1 MVLGGGH
8 RHDSHRKARPIA
20 HGGTME
26 SHRDDLPWKLT
37 SPTALLTLLLG
48 AFMLFVSVSGA
59 TDPLGAAQ
67 GFGLPISSADAVPW
81 LRVKAGR
88 DLGIAL
94 ALFGLVATRQ
104 RRAAGVFVLA
114 CTVMPV
120 VDALTTWSY
129 GASLALA
136 LSVHGSAAAFALVL
150 APALLL
156 RSGLRSVATLR
167 PGPGESDSSRP
178 VAKGAHAA

>member
-1 MVLGGGH
+1 
-8 RHDSHRKARPIA
+8 
-20 HGGTME
+20 ME
-26 SHRDDLPWKLT
+26 SHRDDLPWKFT

-48 AFMLFVSVSGA
+48 SFMLFLSIHGA
-59 TDPLGAAQ
+59 MDPLGAAQ

-81 LRVKAGR
+81 LRIKSGR

-114 CTVMPV
+114 CTAAPV
-120 VDALTTWSY
+120 VDALTTWSH
-129 GASLALA
+129 GASPALF
-136 LSVHGSAAAFALVL
+136 LGVHGSAAAFCLVL

-156 RSGLRSVATLR
+156 RSGLRLRLHASPGAGRLVAPDHGDGLHR
-167 PGPGESDSSRP
+167 
-178 VAKGAHAA
+178 A

>member
-1 MVLGGGH
+1 MVLGGGRH
-8 RHDSHRKARPIA
+8 HDSRREARSIA

-26 SHRDDLPWKLT
+26 SHRDDLPWKVT

-48 AFMLFVSVSGA
+48 SFMLFLSVRTA
-59 TDPLGAAQ
+59 MDPLGAAQ

-81 LRVKAGR
+81 LRVKSGR

-120 VDALTTWSY
+120 VDALTTWSH
-129 GASLALA
+129 GASPALA
-136 LSVHGSAAAFALVL
+136 LGVHGSAAVYCLVL

-156 RSGLRSVATLR
+156 RSGLRLRRHASPRSGSLVAPDHRDGLHRT
-167 PGPGESDSSRP
+167 
-178 VAKGAHAA
+178 